1 MKIVL
6 ENRITSVTAS
16 SSAAN
21 YPATELLNDSPK
33 RIWKADGDD
42 TATITATASGTINTI
57 VLFNTNA
64 EAVTITIADPNYF
77 SWQNLTWRNLNW
89 RNVQVP
95 VESELVSQAGTT
107 ALWATIDT
115 ITAPIEITIELSG
128 ATGATIQAGV
138 LVAGEAVDVGH
149 LLYGFQEGMADF
161 SVAEQLMNGA
171 HYYKSRDRVRTFTVS
186 ARPKRETLFYTFM
199 ADFARTYGLAPK
211 AMHLMPKCGSRWI
224 VYARLGA
231 MPTGTHSHL
240 ERSSYQATIREVV

>member
-16 SSAAN
+16 SEAAN

-33 RIWKADGDD
+33 RIWKADGAD
-42 TATITATASGTINTI
+42 TATITATGSGTINTI
-57 VLFNTNA
+57 ALFNTNA

-77 SWQNLTWRNLNW
+77 AWRNLTWRNLSW

-107 ALWATIDT
+107 ALWATIDN

-128 ATGATIQAGV
+128 ATGATMQAGV
-138 LVAGEAVDVGH
+138 LVAGEAVDLGH
-149 LLYGFQEGMADF
+149 LLYGIQEGVADF
-161 SVAEQLMNGA
+161 SIAEQLMNGA

-186 ARPKRETLFYTFM
+186 ALPDRETLFYTFM

-211 AMHLMPKCGSRWI
+211 AMHLVPEFGSRWI
-224 VYARLGA
+224 VYGRLAA
-231 MPTGTHSHL
+231 MPSGTHSYPSH
-240 ERSSYQATIREVV
+240 SSYQATIREVV